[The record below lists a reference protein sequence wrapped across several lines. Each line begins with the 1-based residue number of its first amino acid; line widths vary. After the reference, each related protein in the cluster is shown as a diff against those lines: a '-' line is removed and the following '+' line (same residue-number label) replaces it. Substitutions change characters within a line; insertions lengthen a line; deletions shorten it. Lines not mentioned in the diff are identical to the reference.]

1 MSRPWNKISGRQ
13 ELCKQKICEY
23 YDQKISCDAPWKFE
37 VNWEVTERILCI
49 HMSNT
54 YLHMFSKYIHIYIC
68 FYFWICR
75 RYIHVIYIY
84 IQLQYV
90 YIIAFVNEQHVYEY
104 RHTCPRLF
112 VVHPRD
118 MVPVDYSGLHNTS
131 SITATVTC
139 EHMHIFIYRQI
150 CICMFYAVNIVLR
163 KPFESE
169 MCPVTDTFEHSL

>member
-1 MSRPWNKISGRQ
+1 MFLFLNMQ
-13 ELCKQKICEY
+13 TLH
-23 YDQKISCDAPWKFE
+23 SCD
-37 VNWEVTERILCI
+37 
-49 HMSNT
+49 
-54 YLHMFSKYIHIYIC
+54 
-68 FYFWICR
+68 
-75 RYIHVIYIY
+75 IYIY

-169 MCPVTDTFEHSL
+169 MCPVTDTVEHSLQTEICVVFDEHTVRTASCVKLSSTNRCCIQHGAEFEN